1 MADNVNIQESPPEVQ
16 FAGVN
21 RWLRENLFSS
31 TGSAILTFVSIGALI
46 GLFRSIIG
54 FFISP
59 EREWTAITYNL
70 RLYMVQAYPESDFIR
85 VWITIGLVMG
95 LLGLTWGFNSVN
107 EKSSLKSTGTT
118 LMKVFSSLFL
128 LVLIAP
134 TSVVID
140 KVEGTVAEVF
150 QQELRIYLLAV
161 LAGLILVSYFIRT
174 KLASQE
180 VSKDYLNI
188 GYVGLLVVS
197 IWLIKVPTVTFDSSN
212 VRIEPDPLLPLAA
225 STKNPWTA
233 LYLLLVVTF
242 FIGRYLNSKNLTSF
256 KRILPVSW
264 LLTPLVVVTWI
275 YRKPDFTL
283 SQITTLDLP
292 VILGFSAI
300 GYLVINYLN
309 SEKLMQYQRYFVY
322 GSLIIAVVVFSLPV
336 LRQLKL
342 LFFLLWIL
350 ISVAP
355 TIANSK
361 ESARSLFIV
370 WSVAITILILL
381 MRGGTSE
388 TLIVVPGSSIYG
400 GFALTW
406 VLAFFGIAISFPF
419 GVMLALGRTSSLP
432 IIRIICTAIIELVR
446 SVPFITWLFFGSV
459 MLTFF
464 LPAGVEF
471 DEVVRAV
478 VVTSIF
484 SAAYLAENVRGGL
497 QSISKGQFEAA
508 DAVGLSTLQRISLIV
523 MPQALRAVIPPIVS
537 QVISLFKDTSLVA
550 IVGLFDLL
558 YIGSKVIP
566 NQSQGANFLGTIQE
580 NILFCAVFYW
590 IFTYSFARRSM
601 KIEKRLGLGE
611 R

>member
-95 LLGLTWGFNSVN
+95 LLGLTWGFNSLN

-140 KVEGTVAEVF
+140 KVEGTVVDVF

-283 SQITTLDLP
+283 SQITTVDFP

-471 DEVVRAV
+471 DEVVRAI

-580 NILFCAVFYW
+580 NILFCAIFYW